1 MNLALFDFDGTITT
15 RETFPDFIRHAI
27 TPRRLRL
34 GRITLAPLVAGY
46 RLGLVSGTAVRAAI
60 VKVGFSGTA
69 LSRYEAAGESF
80 ARDVLPGS
88 LRPEAMRRIAWHQ
101 QQGDTVAGVSGA
113 FDAYLGHWCASHGL
127 DLLCSSL
134 EHRRGVLTGRY
145 AGEQC
150 VLAERRAG
158 CCSVTTCRATARSLR
173 TATLRRTTI
182 CSPWRTGKPT
192 AGRNRSNN

>member
-101 QQGDTVAGVSGA
+101 QQGDTVVVSGA
-113 FDAYLGHWCASHGL
+113 FDVYLGHWCASHGL

-150 VLAERRAG
+150 VLAEKARRVLQRYDLSSYGQVFAYG
-158 CCSVTTCRATARSLR
+158 DTPEDNDLLALADRKTYRWQEP
-173 TATLRRTTI
+173 I
-182 CSPWRTGKPT
+182 K
-192 AGRNRSNN
+192 